1 MNHSLPMHLVMFDI
15 DGTLTETM
23 AVDEVCYLD
32 TLEAVY
38 GTREINTDWSAYPHT
53 TDTGVF
59 GVTFRRLH
67 GRDPTDADTR
77 AFQIPFFSRLA
88 ALSRA
93 APFAQI
99 GGAGAM
105 LDALS
110 TRENLTVSLATG
122 AWSGSARIKMA
133 SAGLDFARFPSAT
146 ADDGLERETIMTV
159 SLRRALER
167 ARRERFESF
176 VYVGDA
182 VWDARACARLGVPLI
197 GVATGARAERLL
209 SEGAAAVV
217 PDYRDLDAFL
227 SILERLG

>member
-1 MNHSLPMHLVMFDI
+1 MHLVMFDI

-32 TLEAVY
+32 TLQEVY
-38 GTREINTDWSAYPHT
+38 GTREIDTDWSAYPHT

-77 AFQIPFFSRLA
+77 AFQKPFFSRLA
-88 ALSRA
+88 ALSRT

-105 LDALS
+105 LDHLAA
-110 TRENLTVSLATG
+110 RDDVAVSLATG
-122 AWSGSARIKMA
+122 AWSGSARIKMG

-159 SLRRALER
+159 SLRRALEQ
-167 ARRERFESF
+167 ARRERFDSF

-197 GVATGARAERLL
+197 GIATGARAERLRA
-209 SEGAAAVV
+209 EGAAAVL
-217 PDYRDLDAFL
+217 PDYLDLDAFRSTL
-227 SILERLG
+227 ARLQRGAA

>member
-1 MNHSLPMHLVMFDI
+1 MHLVMFDI

-32 TLEAVY
+32 TLEEVY
-38 GTREINTDWSAYPHT
+38 GTREIDTDWSAYPHT

-67 GRDPTDADTR
+67 GRDPTDEDTR
-77 AFQIPFFSRLA
+77 AFQVPFFSRLE

-99 GGAGAM
+99 GGAGTM
-105 LDALS
+105 LDTLA
-110 TRENLTVSLATG
+110 TREDVTVALATG
-122 AWSGSARIKMA
+122 AWSGSARIKMG

-159 SLRRALER
+159 SLRRARER
-167 ARRERFESF
+167 ARRERFDSF

-197 GVATGARAERLL
+197 GIATGARAERLL
-209 SEGAAAVV
+209 AEGAAAVL
-217 PDYRDLDAFL
+217 PNYRDLDTFL
-227 SILERLG
+227 ARLDKLW